1 MNNDVRPISYS
12 KVYKHEFLRS
22 MLTLNQGGGSLVEL
36 ALMLTRMTL
45 TQEENNTLA
54 YSVVST
60 VEEGYLVYLS
70 SVPITPQQVEENMKA
85 LDSIVDDQRQVK
97 LLQAQYNVNFNAARA
112 MRRDKLTIQK
122 LQLELKQ
129 LKDKYNITTTES
141 VERLLATWQNHT
153 DE

>member
-1 MNNDVRPISYS
+1 
-12 KVYKHEFLRS
+12 
-22 MLTLNQGGGSLVEL
+22 MLDSTRLDPVSLVDL
-36 ALMLTRMTL
+36 ALMLTRKTL

-70 SVPITPQQVEENMKA
+70 SVPITPQQVEDNIKA

-112 MRRDKLTIQK
+112 MRRDKLKIQE

-129 LKDKYNITTTES
+129 LKDKYAIQKS
-141 VERLLATWQNHT
+141 
-153 DE
+153 

>member
-1 MNNDVRPISYS
+1 MNTGVKPISCS
-12 KVYKHEFLRS
+12 KVYKHAFLRS
-22 MLTLNQGGGSLVEL
+22 MLDSTRLDPVSLVDL
-36 ALMLTRMTL
+36 ALMLTRKTL

-70 SVPITPQQVEENMKA
+70 SVPITPQQVEDNIKA

-112 MRRDKLTIQK
+112 MRRDKLKIQE

-129 LKDKYNITTTES
+129 LKDKYAIQKS
-141 VERLLATWQNHT
+141 
-153 DE
+153 